1 MKKENI
7 ILVLI
12 AVFVGGYIAGR
23 ATSKGTPAAAP
34 VATAAAPQAVA
45 SAAPEPPPPGPT
57 STPPAPTPSPSPS
70 PSPSPTPAP
79 SAPADPNQ
87 VWKASIHDDDA
98 KIGADSVNVKVVL
111 FSSFGN
117 QESVDF
123 ASAVDSIKKDFGD
136 KVQIRYKHKVIPAP
150 HPDAIFAAEVA
161 AAANAQG
168 KFWPL
173 FDKLMKSSSISA
185 SSVESAAKEVGVN
198 WAKAKAEVDAGKY
211 RTQVYRDSL
220 LASEVAA
227 NTYPNVMVNG
237 VRLNSP
243 KTYDRL
249 KPIIEEQIKKAAEQ
263 TKSLGKSGN
272 ALYAEL
278 IKDGKTFEQM
288 AGPKQTFDISG
299 SPVLGKPTA
308 KIQVAV
314 FEDFQCPFCAKVGP
328 NVKEFQKRFPNDVAI
343 VFKHMPLDIHDKA
356 QAASEAS
363 MAALAQGQDKF
374 WAYHDILFNNQQS
387 LDMDNL
393 KKFAEQA
400 GLDMA
405 KFNKDMESGVGKSV
419 ISRDVQEGGKAGVG
433 GTPSVYVNGMKYQG
447 PRGYPPEGLE
457 AVSRTYFGL

>member
-7 ILVLI
+7 ILVLL
-12 AVFVGGYIAGR
+12 AVFIGGYIAGR
-23 ATSKGTPAAAP
+23 TTSKGSSAPAAAP
-34 VATAAAPQAVA
+34 VAAAPQAVA
-45 SAAPEPPPPGPT
+45 AAPAEPTAAP
-57 STPPAPTPSPSPS
+57 SPAASPSPS
-70 PSPSPTPAP
+70 PSPSPTPSAPSTPP
-79 SAPADPNQ
+79 SAPVDPNQ
-87 VWKASIHDDDA
+87 VWKATLADDDA
-98 KIGADSVNVKVVL
+98 KIGADSINVKVVL

-150 HPDAIFAAEVA
+150 HPDAIFAAEIA

-173 FDKLMKSSSISA
+173 FDKLMKSASISPSSI
-185 SSVESAAKEVGVN
+185 ESAAKEVGVN
-198 WAKAKAEVDAGKY
+198 WAKAKAEADSHKY
-211 RTQVYRDSL
+211 LTQVYRDSL

-237 VRLNSP
+237 VRLSTP

-249 KPIIEEQIKKAAEQ
+249 KPIIEEQIKKAEEQ
-263 TKSLGKSGN
+263 AKATGKSGN

-278 IKDGKTFEQM
+278 IKGGKTFEQM
-288 AGPKQTFDISG
+288 AGPKQSFDLQG
-299 SPVLGKPTA
+299 SPILGKADA

-328 NVKEFQKRFPNDVAI
+328 NVKEFQKRFPNDVAV

-356 QAASEAS
+356 QIASEAS
-363 MAALAQGQDKF
+363 MAALQQGQDKF
-374 WAYHDILFNNQQS
+374 WAYHDILFNNQS
-387 LDMDNL
+387 ALDMDNL
-393 KKFAEQA
+393 KKYAEQA

-405 KFNKDMESGVGKSV
+405 KFNKDLEAGVGKNV
-419 ISRDVQEGGKAGVG
+419 ISRDTQEGGKAGVS

-457 AVSRTYFGL
+457 AVSRAYFGL